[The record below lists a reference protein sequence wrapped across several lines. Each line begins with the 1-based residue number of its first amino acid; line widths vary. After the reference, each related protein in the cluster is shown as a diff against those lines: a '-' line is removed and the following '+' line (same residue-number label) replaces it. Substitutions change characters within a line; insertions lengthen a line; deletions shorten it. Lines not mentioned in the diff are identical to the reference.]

1 MTTEEI
7 NTLLLNRIEALT
19 TQVDRLADA
28 VKKNTDAANASTNAS
43 SELKITVSEANKVFG
58 KVAQGVKDLYGK
70 VQQIEVVAKLVK
82 QFGPAFLAGFGQK
95 PKP

>member
-1 MTTEEI
+1 MTTDEI

-28 VKKNTDAANASTNAS
+28 VKKNTEAANASTNAS
-43 SELKITVSEANKVFG
+43 SDLKTTVTESNVVFE
-58 KVAQGVKDLYGK
+58 KVAQGVKDLYAK
-70 VQQIEVVAKLVK
+70 VQQIEVVAKLMK
-82 QFGPAFLAGFGQK
+82 QFGPAILGGFGQK